1 MRKPKTSAKKTAAKK
16 ATKKTS
22 PAKKAAAKT
31 SAKKPLKAKAVKT
44 KRPAGKKSVKVPAG
58 KRINKTSAKKRPAAK
73 KSAAKKVAAKK
84 SPAKKAASKK
94 VASKKVAIKKIAAKK
109 VTAARKVRAARPAAR
124 TTARARL
131 EARSRVAP
139 SRVPARPA
147 APKAAKP
154 AKAKPSAAKK
164 PATTGWTPPAEYSR
178 EEVIAISDRLLAQ
191 PDIPLKQTEDIFR
204 IHEVGLD
211 WDMGCMVY
219 EPKDPSQAAVGAD
232 GKKIGVF
239 LLHGGSGDYKSME
252 PIAKL
257 YAGKFGHKCVAMTFP
272 GRHYFD
278 SPTRDWPGDTI
289 NKDGTVRTPIWLR
302 GEKITPDQ
310 YEVVNDDTKRLRY
323 GIRTVARAKP
333 GTVFYDR
340 MAGWLP
346 AFETAMKD
354 AMRRHFPEGE
364 YSIYVTGHSTGGPH
378 VFMMCQRVPNIA
390 GVIAVE
396 NSPFGFIQEEQHNW
410 SGALGKVAGYERVSK
425 KPAPRTDPFDELY
438 IRTWR
443 DRARY
448 AGPESLGQEG
458 PAALMRLPWL
468 MEEILDF
475 WNRTKMRPQFKAEYI
490 LTHNIKSSLRKAAE
504 ATAKRMGLSGPDKEA
519 LIKRYLSLP
528 YPVTGPG
535 AKPVPPVLFGIS
547 KDSRDHSPEV
557 YQEVVLP
564 MFRERIDP
572 APKVMVTRFGA
583 GVHLYTKAEK
593 DLPLGIGP
601 AVAEF
606 YHQAITGGYFL
617 TK

>member
-1 MRKPKTSAKKTAAKK
+1 MRKPKISAKKTSAKKPSAKTALKKKSPAKTAAK
-16 ATKKTS
+16 TR
-22 PAKKAAAKT
+22 
-31 SAKKPLKAKAVKT
+31 AKKPLKAKAAKT
-44 KRPAGKKSVKVPAG
+44 KRPASKTSVKAPAKKGLKKTAAKKTPAKKKSPVKKVPA
-58 KRINKTSAKKRPAAK
+58 
-73 KSAAKKVAAKK
+73 
-84 SPAKKAASKK
+84 
-94 VASKKVAIKKIAAKK
+94 KKIAAKK
-109 VTAARKVRAARPAAR
+109 TPAKKIGAARKVRAARPAAR
-124 TTARARL
+124 STARARL

-147 APKAAKP
+147 VAPKIAKP
-154 AKAKPSAAKK
+154 AKAKSPAAAKT
-164 PATTGWTPPAEYSR
+164 PTATGWTPPAEYSR

-219 EPKDPSQAAVGAD
+219 EPKDPSQIAIGAD
-232 GKKIGVF
+232 GKKIGIF

-257 YAGKFGHKCVAMTFP
+257 YAGKFGHKAVAMTFP

-302 GEKITPDQ
+302 GEKITPDM
-310 YEVVNDDTKRLRY
+310 YEVINDDTKRLRY

-333 GTVFYDR
+333 GTIFYDR

-354 AMRRHFPEGE
+354 AMRRHFPEDE

-410 SGALGKVAGYERVSK
+410 SGALGKVAGFERVSK

-448 AGPESLGQEG
+448 AGPEALGQEG

-468 MEEILDF
+468 MEEILDW
-475 WNRTKMRPQFKAEYI
+475 WNKTKMRPQFKAEYI

-504 ATAKRMGLSGPDKEA
+504 ATAKRLNLSGPEKEA
-519 LIKRYLSLP
+519 LVKRYLGLP

-583 GVHLYTKAEK
+583 GVHVYTKAET

-606 YHQAITGGYFL
+606 YHQAITGGYFV

>member
-1 MRKPKTSAKKTAAKK
+1 MRKPKTSAKKTSAKTAAKN
-16 ATKKTS
+16 KK
-22 PAKKAAAKT
+22 PVKKAAASK
-31 SAKKPLKAKAVKT
+31 SAKQSLKAKPGKT
-44 KRPAGKKSVKVPAG
+44 KRPGKKSVKAPA
-58 KRINKTSAKKRPAAK
+58 KKTVQRTAKASAKPANKAKKAKKASAKKT
-73 KSAAKKVAAKK
+73 AAKK
-84 SPAKKAASKK
+84 SPAKKISAKK
-94 VASKKVAIKKIAAKK
+94 TPAKKIG
-109 VTAARKVRAARPAAR
+109 AARKARAARPAAR
-124 TTARARL
+124 STARARL

-139 SRVPARPA
+139 ARVPARPTM

-154 AKAKPSAAKK
+154 AKTKSAGAPKK
-164 PATTGWTPPAEYSR
+164 PALTGWTPPVEYSR

-219 EPKDPSQAAVGAD
+219 EPKDPSQVAVGAD
-232 GKKIGVF
+232 GKKIGIF

-252 PIAKL
+252 AIAKL
-257 YAGKFGHKCVAMTFP
+257 YAGKFGHKAVAMTFP

-302 GEKITPDQ
+302 GEKITPDM

-323 GIRTVARAKP
+323 GVRTVARAKP
-333 GTVFYDR
+333 GTIFYDR

-410 SGALGKVAGYERVSK
+410 SGALGKVAGFERVSK

-448 AGPESLGQEG
+448 AGPEALGQEG

-468 MEEILDF
+468 MEEILDW
-475 WNRTKMRPQFKAEYI
+475 WNKTKMRPQFKAEYI
-490 LTHNIKSSLRKAAE
+490 LTHNIKASLRKAAE
-504 ATAKRMGLSGPDKEA
+504 ATAKRLGLSGPEKEA

-557 YQEVVLP
+557 YEEVVLP
-564 MFRERIDP
+564 MFRDRIDP

-583 GVHLYTKAEK
+583 GVHVYTKAET

-606 YHQAITGGYFL
+606 YHQAITGGYFV